1 LKKILEVRNI
11 TKVYPGVRALDDVS
25 LELNQGE
32 IHGLV
37 GENGAGKSTLIKIL
51 AGVIFPDKGEIY
63 IEKLPQ
69 KFSCPLDSLQKGIAV
84 TFQDLSLFP
93 NLSIAENIM
102 TSQNIEEKRLIL
114 NWKKINKLA
123 KGIFEEFGIQ
133 IDLDKKLGYLSVANQ
148 QLVAI
153 ARALV
158 HDAKLLILDEPT
170 ASLSRSEIEIL
181 FKSIKI
187 LKDKGMS
194 ILFISHKLSEVLQ
207 ISDRV
212 SVLRDGKY
220 MGTYPTVEI
229 TEDELIS
236 YMVGRKM
243 HYKRY
248 ATNKPGDPLLE
259 VKKLSKQG
267 NFKDITFTLYS
278 GELLGI
284 TGLVGSGRTELAQA
298 LFGINLPEEGEVFIE
313 EKKVQIKSTNQALQY
328 GIAYIPENRQIE
340 GLILDKNLE
349 DNIVITILERITN
362 SMRLIDKNKKSSIA
376 RHWIQKL
383 NIKPAYPN
391 MLIKQFSGGNQQ
403 KAVVAKWLAFN
414 PRILIIDEPT
424 QGIDVKAKTEIHQLL
439 KDLAKEGLGILVISS
454 EIPEILAISDRI
466 IVMQRGNMVA
476 QYKNNKVSQE
486 ELLNKA
492 IQKTSQ

>member
-1 LKKILEVRNI
+1 MEKILEVKNI
-11 TKVYPGVRALDDVS
+11 TKIYPGVRALDDVS
-25 LELNQGE
+25 LELRRGE
-32 IHGLV
+32 VHGLV
-37 GENGAGKSTLIKIL
+37 GENGAGKSTLIKVL
-51 AGVIFPDKGEIY
+51 AGVIIPDKGEIC
-63 IEKLPQ
+63 IEGIPQ
-69 KFSCPLDSLQKGIAV
+69 NISCPLDSLRKGVAV

-102 TSQNIEEKRLIL
+102 TSQNIEEKRFIL
-114 NWKKINKLA
+114 NWNKINKSA
-123 KGIFEEFGIQ
+123 DNIFEEFGID
-133 IDLDKKLGYLSVANQ
+133 IDLNKKLGYLSVANQ

-158 HDAKLLILDEPT
+158 HDAKVLILDEPT
-170 ASLSRSEIEIL
+170 ASLSQSEIKIL
-181 FKSIKI
+181 FNSIKI

-194 ILFISHKLSEVLQ
+194 ILFISHKLSEVLE

-220 MGTYPTVEI
+220 MGTYHKAKI

-236 YMVGRKM
+236 FMVGRKM
-243 HYKRY
+243 HYKKY
-248 ATNKPGDPLLE
+248 TASKPGDILLE
-259 VKKLSKQG
+259 VNELSKQG
-267 NFKDITFTLYS
+267 NFKDITFRLHR
-278 GELLGI
+278 GEVLGI

-298 LFGINLPEEGEVFIE
+298 LFGVNLPEKGEVFIE
-313 EKKVQIKSTNQALQY
+313 GKKVQIKSTNQALKY
-328 GIAYIPENRQIE
+328 GIAYIPENRQVE
-340 GLILDKNLE
+340 GLILDKKLE

-362 SMRLIDKNKKSSIA
+362 RIKLIDRNKKISIA
-376 RHWIQKL
+376 RDWIGKL
-383 NIKPAYPN
+383 DIRPAYPN

-424 QGIDVKAKTEIHQLL
+424 QGIDVKAKSEIHQLL
-439 KDLAKEGLGILVISS
+439 KDLAKKNLGIIVISS

-466 IVMQRGNMVA
+466 MVMQRGKIVSEYND
-476 QYKNNKVSQE
+476 NKVTQE

-492 IQKTSQ
+492 IPKSS